1 MKRTVKMISTVL
13 IAAVMVGLMG
23 NPLVKSENEVQ
34 AATYSSNREYAVAE
48 LKKMADIQWKPT
60 TKNLAIGGYTY
71 YKNTVYKGMPYTKDY
86 NTTYT
91 DFISG
96 KNGSYGSSG
105 SNVFNYK
112 GSASVGNDCSTVP
125 ALAWKFKFTSIGY
138 ASISTADYLS
148 CAQNGRNSTYHLAT
162 VNGYKIT
169 GSDTKLY
176 INAKEEENK
185 NNRTTILNALKKL
198 QKGDCCLY
206 YYTNNGEL
214 KKHVIFVVGTYSGG
228 VYITDQIGRKSGDT
242 NSSWRHSKAMSWDD
256 LLNSGYVPIRCTD
269 MG

>member
-13 IAAVMVGLMG
+13 VVALMVGLLG
-23 NPLVKSENEVQ
+23 NPMVKSENEVQ

-60 TKNLAIGGYTY
+60 TKNLTIGNYTY
-71 YKNTVYKGMPYTKDY
+71 YKNTVYKGMPYTTDY

-96 KNGSYGSSG
+96 KNGSFGSSG

-112 GSASVGNDCSTVP
+112 GNEAVGNDCSTVP
-125 ALAWKFKFTSIGY
+125 ALAWKFKFTTIKY
-138 ASISTADYLS
+138 ANIDTGDYLA
-148 CAQNGRNSTYHLAT
+148 CAKNGSNSTYHLAT
-162 VNGYKIT
+162 VKNYRM
-169 GSDTKLY
+169 GSACDSTKDY
-176 INAKEEENK
+176 IKG
-185 NNRTTILNALKKL
+185 NRSTVRNALQNL

-206 YYTNNGEL
+206 YYKKDGTL
-214 KKHVIFVVGTYSGG
+214 KKHVVFVVGTYSGG

-242 NSSWRHSKAMSWDD
+242 NSSWRHSKAMSWDK
-256 LLNSGYVPIRCTD
+256 LLDDGYVPIRCTD